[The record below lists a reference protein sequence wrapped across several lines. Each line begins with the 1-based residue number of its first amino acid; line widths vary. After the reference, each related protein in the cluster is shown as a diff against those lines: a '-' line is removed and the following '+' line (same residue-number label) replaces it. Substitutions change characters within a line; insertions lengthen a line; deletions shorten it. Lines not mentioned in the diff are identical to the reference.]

1 MLLLCLNCGCG
12 IAPCHIRR
20 NGACDSSAP
29 VLLHAKMMVWARRAL
44 CYHASARN
52 LDAASGAAAAVLE
65 CCIGR

>member
-1 MLLLCLNCGCG
+1 MSLLCLNCGFG
-12 IAPCHIRR
+12 IAPCYTRR

-29 VLLHAKMMVWARRAL
+29 RLLAKMMVRTRCAL
-44 CYHASARN
+44 CYHASTRD